1 MKRDLK
7 TFETA
12 QQAAN
17 RIGVKAGTVKKWRD
31 EGRLKPAG
39 EIGKEHFY
47 DPADVDVAAQKSNR
61 RGRPKGSYGSVKS
74 LLIQISEVGIETQ
87 RTIRELQK
95 AVEKLVFVAEQ
106 NSEGGQQ

>member
-1 MKRDLK
+1 MTRELK
-7 TFETA
+7 SYETA

-31 EGRLKPAG
+31 EGKLSPAAQ
-39 EIGKEHFY
+39 IGKEHVY
-47 DPADVDVAAQKSNR
+47 DPVDVDVASQKNDR

-95 AVEKLVFVAEQ
+95 AVEKLVLVTEQ
-106 NSEGGQQ
+106 NSEGDGQ